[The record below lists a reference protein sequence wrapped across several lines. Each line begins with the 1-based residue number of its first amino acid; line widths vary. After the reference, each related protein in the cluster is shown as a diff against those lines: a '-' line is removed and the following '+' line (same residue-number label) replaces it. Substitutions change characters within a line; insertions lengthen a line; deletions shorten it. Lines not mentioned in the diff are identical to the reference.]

1 MYNITRKV
9 PKGKSMDKKRK
20 KQPEKSY
27 PAALTIA
34 CSDSGGSSG
43 IQADLRTFNA
53 FGVFGSSALTAVK
66 SGNPLSVSR
75 VDQLPAESVASQIDA
90 VCKEIDIDFAKTGM
104 LGNAANIRVIA
115 SAVKKYDLQL
125 VCDPEMF
132 SARREAL
139 LDDAGVDALK
149 DELLPLAK
157 WVTPNAVEAGSLSGM
172 AIEKFDDLLTAA
184 KTISEKF
191 GVDVWIKG
199 GIAGQSSGKNR
210 LPRMTDVICRNGEL
224 WKISSLKVDLPESTA
239 HGAGCTLSAARTA
252 TLALDIPW
260 EEAICAA
267 KAFVMG
273 SLVENIRIGRIHA
286 MYPPTNDYMNSI
298 QLEKVD

>member
-1 MYNITRKV
+1 MYNITQKV

-20 KQPEKSY
+20 KQQEKSY

-66 SGNPLSVSR
+66 SGNPLTVTR
-75 VDQLPAESVASQIDA
+75 VDQMPAESVASQIDA

-104 LGNAANIRVIA
+104 LGNAANIKVVA
-115 SAVKKYDLQL
+115 AAVKKHHLQL

-132 SARREAL
+132 SASGEAL
-139 LDDAGVDALK
+139 LDEAGVDALK
-149 DELLPLAK
+149 DELIPLAK
-157 WVTPNAVEAGSLSGM
+157 WVTPNAAEAGLLSNM
-172 AIEKFDDLLTAA
+172 AIEKFDDLFTAA
-184 KTISEKF
+184 RAISEKF

-199 GIAGQSSGKNR
+199 GTVGHSASKSR

-224 WKISSLKVDLPESTA
+224 WKISSLKVDLPASTA
-239 HGAGCTLSAARTA
+239 HGAGCTLSAALTA
-252 TLALDIPW
+252 TLTLDIPW
-260 EEAICAA
+260 KEAICAA

-286 MYPPTNDYMNSI
+286 MYPPTNDYMSSI